1 MQINLNDILSLTKL
15 SFESEHVTMEISD
28 WYVDDELE
36 NHFMACFHLVSK
48 INNERLLC
56 WSLELYLDFE
66 ALYNAYLTIHA
77 KGMPYF
83 ESDFTKNQDYM
94 RGFIEQHGFKIAYH
108 LKEFNGNEDN
118 YLEIAKLVD
127 GSENDKGAFG
137 GMMGKKFGI

>member
-15 SFESEHVTMEISD
+15 AFESENVAIEFSD
-28 WYVDDELE
+28 WYIDDDQE
-36 NHFMACFHLVSK
+36 NHFVGYIQIVSK
-48 INNERLLC
+48 LNNERLLG
-56 WSLELYLDFE
+56 WTLELFLDFE
-66 ALYNAYLTIHA
+66 ALYNAYVTIH
-77 KGMPYF
+77 KNGSPYF
-83 ESDFTKNQDYM
+83 QSDFTKNQDYM

-137 GMMGKKFGI
+137 AMMGKKFGI